1 MIFVMA
7 FLVGGLICMIGQLI
21 LDIFK
26 LLPIHLTSL
35 FVFLGALLDSFHLYD
50 RLIEVAGAGATIPIT
65 SFGHALTHAA
75 LQKASESGVIGLASG
90 IFSLTAVGIAAAIIF
105 SFFTALIF
113 KPRG

>member
-1 MIFVMA
+1 MIFVNA

-50 RLIEVAGAGATIPIT
+50 KLIEFAGAGATVPIT

-75 LQKASESGVIGLASG
+75 LEKASETGILGLAGG
-90 IFSLTAVGIAAAIIF
+90 IFSLTAVGITAGIIF